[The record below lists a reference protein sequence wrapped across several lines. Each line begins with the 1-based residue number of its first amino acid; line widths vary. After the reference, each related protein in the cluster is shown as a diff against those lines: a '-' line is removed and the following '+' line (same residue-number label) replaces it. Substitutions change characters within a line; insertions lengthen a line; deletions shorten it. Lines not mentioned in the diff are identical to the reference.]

1 MSIYQDWID
10 AKEAERLAVEKRR
23 DIEDQLIKQY
33 QISEAD
39 EGSKSIKEAGY
50 VVKVVCR
57 MNRTIDAEALQEI
70 AAESGLTNHLG
81 ELFRWKPEINVKAW
95 KEADESI
102 TAPLLAAITTKPGRP
117 SFSIELNDKQ

>member
-81 ELFRWKPEINVKAW
+81 ELFRWKPEINAKAW
-95 KEADESI
+95 KEADEGI

>member
-10 AKEAERLAVEKRR
+10 AKEAERVAVEKRR
-23 DIEDQLIKQY
+23 EIEDQLIKHY
-33 QISEAD
+33 QISEAS
-39 EGSKSIKEAGY
+39 EGSKSIKEANY
-50 VVKVVCR
+50 VIKVVCR

-70 AAESGLTNHLG
+70 AAEAGLTSHLG
-81 ELFRWKPEINVKAW
+81 ELFRWKPEINAKAW

-102 TAPLLAAITTKPGRP
+102 TAPLLGAITTKPGRP

>member
-70 AAESGLTNHLG
+70 AAESGLTNHLS
-81 ELFRWKPEINVKAW
+81 ELFRWKPEINAKAW
-95 KEADESI
+95 KEADEGI

>member
-10 AKEAERLAVEKRR
+10 AKEAERMAVEKRR
-23 DIEDQLIKQY
+23 DIEDHLIKQY

-39 EGSKSIKEAGY
+39 EGSKSIKESGY

-81 ELFRWKPEINVKAW
+81 ELFRWKPEINAKAW
-95 KEADESI
+95 KEADEGI

>member
-10 AKEAERLAVEKRR
+10 AKEAERMAVEKRR

-81 ELFRWKPEINVKAW
+81 ELFRWKPEINAKAW
-95 KEADESI
+95 KEADEGI

>member
-81 ELFRWKPEINVKAW
+81 ELFRWKPEINAKAW
-95 KEADESI
+95 KEADEGI
-102 TAPLLAAITTKPGRP
+102 TTPLLAAITTKPGRP

>member
-81 ELFRWKPEINVKAW
+81 ELFRWKPEINAKAW
-95 KEADESI
+95 KEADEGI
-102 TAPLLAAITTKPGRP
+102 TAPLLAAITTKQGRP

>member
-23 DIEDQLIKQY
+23 AIEDALINWYKVEES
-33 QISEAD
+33 SEGTKTFN
-39 EGSKSIKEAGY
+39 EPGY
-50 VVKVVCR
+50 VVKMVCR

-70 AAESGLTNHLG
+70 AAESGLTAHLS
-81 ELFRWKPEINVKAW
+81 ELFRWKPEINAKAW

-102 TAPLLAAITTKPGRP
+102 TAPLLGAITTKPGRP

>member
-39 EGSKSIKEAGY
+39 EGSRSIKEAGY

-70 AAESGLTNHLG
+70 AAEAGLTGHLG

-102 TAPLLAAITTKPGRP
+102 TAPLLGAITTRPGRP

>member
-10 AKEAERLAVEKRR
+10 AKEAERLAVENRR

-81 ELFRWKPEINVKAW
+81 ELFRWKPEINAKAW
-95 KEADESI
+95 KEADEGI

>member
-10 AKEAERLAVEKRR
+10 AKEAERMAVEKRR

-57 MNRTIDAEALQEI
+57 MNRTIDAEVLQEI

-81 ELFRWKPEINVKAW
+81 ELFRWKPEINAKAW
-95 KEADESI
+95 KEADEGI